1 MDQIPKSGF
10 GIRRTHQNLAYQ
22 ETAETERL
30 KMTQRLWVLQSALAN
45 HDSVGRSFAN
55 KMLAGFQ
62 RNFKGLE
69 IAVVHSDDPG
79 ARIQRTTHINGCM
92 HLNERVE
99 SELVLRDF
107 VHLDRIDDKIFPE
120 DRQICGGPNG
130 SKIGNRTVEKF
141 LVGKDGDRAC
151 PGSVIST
158 GDFFG

>member
-1 MDQIPKSGF
+1 MMKPGLHVATELCAVGCSMDQIPKSGF

-107 VHLDRIDDKIFPE
+107 AQITEHHVIQCRDD
-120 DRQICGGPNG
+120 
-130 SKIGNRTVEKF
+130 
-141 LVGKDGDRAC
+141 
-151 PGSVIST
+151 
-158 GDFFG
+158 